1 MLMDRS
7 EKPFGDLV
15 SLALTQLIG
24 LDLYQG
30 IVSTFGLYVQRD
42 ATDST
47 RIYPVPIAR
56 LGNTGTTRKVTVGFC
71 HDGVGRYLCTME
83 VTHDSRNG

>member
-1 MLMDRS
+1 MLMDRG
-7 EKPFGDLV
+7 EKPLGDFV

-42 ATDST
+42 TTDST

-56 LGNTGTTRKVTVGFC
+56 FGDTGATRKVTVGFC
-71 HDGVGRYLCTME
+71 QYGVGRYLCTME
-83 VTHDSRNG
+83 VTHDSRSG